1 MFVCFELIIFGGLSR
16 KKKPYGEGCL
26 YIFKMARA
34 LCTLFDSFI
43 LAGFPHL
50 VEQRSHAEEGSYD
63 VDILDASVEGGSL
76 LSRAALSID
85 PISDIDVVVS

>member
-1 MFVCFELIIFGGLSR
+1 MIIFGGLSR
-16 KKKPYGEGCL
+16 KKKPCGEGCL
-26 YIFKMARA
+26 FV
-34 LCTLFDSFI
+34 CLFDSFI
-43 LAGFPHL
+43 LARFPLL

-63 VDILDASVEGGSL
+63 VDILDASVEGGFL

>member
-1 MFVCFELIIFGGLSR
+1 MAGLVERRSHAEKGVCISLKWR
-16 KKKPYGEGCL
+16 
-26 YIFKMARA
+26 ARA
-34 LCTLFDSFI
+34 LYVVCLFVCLFDSFI

-63 VDILDASVEGGSL
+63 DDMLDASVEGGSF

-85 PISDIDVVVS
+85 PISAIDVAVS